1 MYMNKVI
8 HIHMYIY
15 TMYVYILLA
24 VYIYIYIRHPHF
36 TSPEK
41 SLKPSAAL
49 QQLTAAQSGL
59 VDGKVLERAAGAFG
73 DFLLHFLRKLLL
85 EVRALVQVD
94 QHQRDLVIWR
104 FPMGIPPNHPL
115 IDGIFHEPSSDQGV
129 PPWLRKPPFV
139 CQNFRPE
146 RRWSCTQTDLSFEQC
161 SKPELAFDYTHHTRW
176 FRTECRAHGL

>member
-1 MYMNKVI
+1 MYTYTLYISRKISQTFRGASTVI
-8 HIHMYIY
+8 
-15 TMYVYILLA
+15 
-24 VYIYIYIRHPHF
+24 
-36 TSPEK
+36 
-41 SLKPSAAL
+41 
-49 QQLTAAQSGL
+49 TAAQSGL

-94 QHQRDLVIWR
+94 QHQGDLVEVSHGDTSQIIHWWD
-104 FPMGIPPNHPL
+104 FP
-115 IDGIFHEPSSDQGV
+115 PSSDKGV

-139 CQNFRPE
+139 QNFPE

-161 SKPELAFDYTHHTRW
+161 SKPELAFDYNHHTRW